1 MVLVVDDERDA
12 QEMIASVLT
21 HCDALVTASSS
32 TAEALDR
39 IRTAEPHIVVADI
52 GMPGEDGY
60 TLIRK
65 LRALDAGRYA
75 DTPAIALTAYARAE
89 DAARARAA
97 GFDLHLAKPVEPA
110 TLVQSVPGLGNFTLE
125 SVDLQACVI

>member
-1 MVLVVDDERDA
+1 VVLVVDDERDA